1 MEEAIS
7 FLLRLGVFEVIKR
20 RQDRDALH
28 NKLLYKTKT
37 DAEAQVERF
46 KLVLLLVEKR
56 KGLGSIMFL
65 PSRRS

>member
-46 KLVLLLVEKR
+46 KLVLLLVETR